1 MMRDCPHREEA
12 ARRNQ
17 NQRNQQW
24 RPRANFTNGDEEL
37 ENEMDNLNMDEQ
49 MEEVIEEEE
58 VIENEEFVGEE
69 DF

>member
-1 MMRDCPHREEA
+1 MRDCPHREEA

-24 RPRANFTNGDEEL
+24 RPRINYTNGEEEL
-37 ENEMDNLNMDEQ
+37 EDGIDNLNMEEH
-49 MEEVIEEEE
+49 MEEVIEEE
-58 VIENEEFVGEE
+58 VIEDEFVGEE